1 MSTERRQ
8 TIEDVEK
15 EQRVLEDRRKLIDGV
30 KDERNGY
37 LYRNTQFFRYIMIT
51 SVIVIILAIVGDI
64 IRWHVWYNFIW
75 TFAPENPSA
84 IYISHDIITNASIH
98 SNTLGVTCFISG
110 AIAFATGIMSTIAYF
125 FTKNKNKIEF
135 QAELEQ
141 NEKMLD
147 LVKKYRAGDVP
158 EETNE
163 RRKII
168 ESVEKNQRKLADRR
182 KSLNSATKA
191 RDGYLY
197 RDTIIP
203 HNTMVV
209 SAVGVV
215 ISVAAYIMYLYVYNA
230 DYSGVSGYAS
240 ETLSMM
246 STLGAATQ
254 FALAISATIAILS
267 ASAYFYLKE
276 RNKKEF
282 SEELDLCEKNIRL
295 IKNHREDDEA
305 TKEE

>member
-15 EQRVLEDRRKLIDGV
+15 EQRVLEDRRKLIDDV
-30 KDERNGY
+30 KNERNGY
-37 LYRNTQFFRYIMIT
+37 LFRNTKIPRYVALASVVIFILCTAGFLLNCHIQKEFLSAPYYGSVEMFKNDFYWIEIPHKILKYFMI
-51 SVIVIILAIVGDI
+51 SSLLSGLIG
-64 IRWHVWYNFIW
+64 
-75 TFAPENPSA
+75 SA
-84 IYISHDIITNASIH
+84 VY
-98 SNTLGVTCFISG
+98 L
-110 AIAFATGIMSTIAYF
+110 

-141 NEKMLD
+141 NDKMLD
-147 LVKKYRAGDVP
+147 LMKKYRADDTL
-158 EETNE
+158 EKSSE
-163 RRKII
+163 RRKAID
-168 ESVEKNQRKLADRR
+168 SVKKDQRKLADRR
-182 KSLNSATKA
+182 KSLNSATNV

-197 RDTIIP
+197 RDTVIP
-203 HNTMVV
+203 YNTMVLSCV
-209 SAVGVV
+209 FLV
-215 ISVAAYIMYLYVYNA
+215 ISLVLFLVYQQTEVPNAYKNIG
-230 DYSGVSGYAS
+230 DTQAS
-240 ETLSMM
+240 VDLINTIILSVLVLS
-246 STLGAATQ
+246 ST
-254 FALAISATIAILS
+254 IVTIS